1 MDANQENMSFRTYY
15 NELKNQ
21 HVELRDRICEVLDIS
36 TKTFYN
42 KLNDD
47 SFDYPQ
53 KLVIAQMT
61 GMEIEKLF
69 PPTQIDQ
76 AV

>member
-1 MDANQENMSFRTYY
+1 MDTNQEIMSFKDYY
-15 NELKNQ
+15 SSLKNL
-21 HVELRDRICEVLDIS
+21 HVELRDKICEKLEIS
-36 TKTFYN
+36 EKTFYN

-53 KLVIAQMT
+53 KLVISMIT
-61 GMEIEKLF
+61 GKTIDELF
-69 PPTQIDQ
+69 PSSENRE

>member
-1 MDANQENMSFRTYY
+1 MEKNQENMSFRNYY
-15 NELKNQ
+15 NVLKNQ
-21 HVELRDRICEVLDIS
+21 HVELRNKICQALDIS

-53 KLVIAQMT
+53 KLVISQITEMNID
-61 GMEIEKLF
+61 ELF
-69 PPTQIDQ
+69 PQTSKNP
-76 AV
+76 AA